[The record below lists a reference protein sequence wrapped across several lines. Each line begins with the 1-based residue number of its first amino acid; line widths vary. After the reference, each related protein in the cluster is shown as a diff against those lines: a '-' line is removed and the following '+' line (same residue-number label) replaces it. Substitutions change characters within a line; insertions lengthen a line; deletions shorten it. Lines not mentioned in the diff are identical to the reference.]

1 MSEHIIIVI
10 PARWGSTRFPGKPL
24 ADIAGKSMIER
35 VHARCAASARAS
47 RVIVATDD
55 ERIRSEVA
63 RFGGEAVMT
72 PADLP
77 SGTERMAW
85 VARET
90 EADIYVN
97 VQGDEPLL
105 PPATIDAAVDAL
117 IRNPEADIAT
127 ACCPLTGDAD
137 IANPNIVKLVTDRAG
152 FALYFSRAPIPHVRD
167 SAGIETPSGGT
178 AEDASGSGD
187 TADGDGRSADG
198 DGNAF
203 ARTGVYKKHIGIY
216 VFRRNALL
224 RFAAL
229 DPTPLERLEKLE
241 QLRALEHG
249 MRIVVAEVETD
260 SQAVDTPGDIEKV
273 ERLIHDDKMEI

>member
-24 ADIAGKSMIER
+24 ARIAGKSMIER

-55 ERIRSEVA
+55 ERIQSEVE
-63 RFGGEAVMT
+63 RFGGETVMT
-72 PADLP
+72 PADLA

-85 VARET
+85 VARKT

-105 PPATIDAAVDAL
+105 PPATIDAAVEAL
-117 IRNPEADIAT
+117 TRNPEADIAT
-127 ACCPLTGDAD
+127 ACCHLHHAAD

-152 FALYFSRAPIPHVRD
+152 FALYFSRAAIPHVRN
-167 SAGIETPSGGT
+167 
-178 AEDASGSGD
+178 
-187 TADGDGRSADG
+187 
-198 DGNAF
+198 GNAF
-203 ARTGVYKKHIGIY
+203 GGTGVYRKHIGIY
-216 VFRRNALL
+216 VFRREALL
-224 RFAAL
+224 RFATL
-229 DPTPLERLEKLE
+229 DQTPLEHSEKLE
-241 QLRALEHG
+241 QLRAIEHG
-249 MRIVVAEVETD
+249 MRIVVTEVETD

-273 ERLIHDDKMEI
+273 ERLIDHDAV